1 MLWAIVKWSLDNHGN
16 YESFMLRGGK
26 SYNWD
31 RISQVL
37 GPVRLLF
44 KDLFKTAMKSLF
56 WIRYGCLFFPFC
68 SVQLEARFPIA
79 MTVMF
84 LLLFSSHI
92 AIITKNSE
100 KREEEKKKKPTW
112 CIFLS
117 GSSWA
122 PSVLSGRKTSV
133 YWVLSSS
140 SGLQVI
146 FVKRKI
152 SSKQNFKRRIM
163 LFSARNERW
172 LFHLKA
178 SSLRCLF
185 HLKAS
190 SPSLLKK

>member
-1 MLWAIVKWSLDNHGN
+1 MALQKEKHPEFDYSSCTENSSHLVLWAIVKWSLDNHGN

-31 RISQVL
+31 WISQVL

-56 WIRYGCLFFPFC
+56 WIRFGCLFFPFC

-100 KREEEKKKKPTW
+100 KREEEKKKNPRGVSSYLGLLGPHQCYQEGRPLCTESSPAAQVFKSS
-112 CIFLS
+112 LS
-117 GSSWA
+117 KEKS
-122 PSVLSGRKTSV
+122 
-133 YWVLSSS
+133 
-140 SGLQVI
+140 LQS
-146 FVKRKI
+146 KI
-152 SSKQNFKRRIM
+152 SK
-163 LFSARNERW
+163 EE
-172 LFHLKA
+172 
-178 SSLRCLF
+178 
-185 HLKAS
+185 
-190 SPSLLKK
+190 